1 MSDSLC
7 AGKANSVPT
16 SGTGGVMQVYLVVK
30 GGNPV
35 IAFRDRDK
43 AVEYIAARSDEGKN
57 TLTGQQV
64 RELYAQNAR
73 RRYTLR
79 FGRYR
84 IHEIRIG
91 DPEMIW

>member
-1 MSDSLC
+1 
-7 AGKANSVPT
+7 
-16 SGTGGVMQVYLVVK
+16 MQVYLVVK
-30 GGNPV
+30 AGNAI

-43 AVEYIAARSDEGKN
+43 AVEYIATQSDAGKN
-57 TLTGQQV
+57 TLTGKQV

-91 DPEMIW
+91 DPEMMW

>member
-1 MSDSLC
+1 
-7 AGKANSVPT
+7 
-16 SGTGGVMQVYLVVK
+16 MQVYLVVK

-43 AVEYIAARSDEGKN
+43 AVEYVASRSDAGKN
-57 TLTGQQV
+57 TLSGQQV

-91 DPEMIW
+91 DPEMMW